1 MNVTYEFYKNSF
13 GGSLIQENRW
23 TSLEMKMSARI
34 VSKRFYAFC

>member
-34 VSKRFYAFC
+34 NQYTFDRMA

>member
-23 TSLEMKMSARI
+23 SLFRDENECKD
-34 VSKRFYAFC
+34 